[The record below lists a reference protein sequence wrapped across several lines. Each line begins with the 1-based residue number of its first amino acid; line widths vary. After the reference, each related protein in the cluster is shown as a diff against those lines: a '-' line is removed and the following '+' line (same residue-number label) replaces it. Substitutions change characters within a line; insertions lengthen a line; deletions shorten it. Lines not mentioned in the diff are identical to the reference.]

1 MSLTP
6 TFRKEAEDLV
16 KEQMAAYDPSHDWL
30 HVDRVRR
37 QALKIAKEESSQG
50 KVIDIELVELAAL
63 FHDIGDA
70 KFHKEGQ
77 PTGREIVMAFLA
89 KHDYA
94 KADIVAKIV
103 ENVSFRK
110 ELAGVKNE
118 WAESCIELHIV
129 QDADKLDAIGAFGI
143 MRCAAYSGY
152 KNRPLYDPA
161 EKAQLNMTYEQYQ
174 AQTKANTGCA
184 ISHFH
189 EKLFRLKDMMKTPSA
204 IKMAQKRHDVM
215 VAFVEQIEEEYS
227 MDE

>member
-1 MSLTP
+1 MSLNP
-6 TFRKEAEDLV
+6 TIRKEAEELV

-37 QALKIAKEESSQG
+37 QALKLAREESIQG
-50 KVIDIELVELAAL
+50 KTVDVELVELAAL

-77 PTGREIVMAFLA
+77 PTGREVVMDFLSR
-89 KHDYA
+89 HDCQ

-189 EKLFRLKDMMKTPSA
+189 EKLFRLKDMMKTSTA
-204 IKMAQKRHDVM
+204 KKMAKKRHDLM
-215 VAFVEQIEEEYS
+215 VSFVHQIEEEYS
-227 MDE
+227 MEE

>member
-1 MSLTP
+1 MALEPIIRT
-6 TFRKEAEDLV
+6 EAEELV

-37 QALKIAKEESSQG
+37 QALKIAKEEISQS
-50 KVIDIELVELAAL
+50 KAVDLELVELAAL

-77 PTGREIVMAFLA
+77 PTGREIVMNFLS
-89 KHDYA
+89 KHGY
-94 KADIVAKIV
+94 KRADEVAKIV

-110 ELAGVKNE
+110 ELAGIKNA

-143 MRCAAYSGY
+143 LRCAAYSGY

-189 EKLFRLKDMMKTPSA
+189 EKLFRLKDMMKTSTA
-204 IKMAQKRHDVM
+204 IKMAQKRHDLM
-215 VAFVEQIEEEYS
+215 VSFVQQIEEEYS

>member
-1 MSLTP
+1 MSLNSS
-6 TFRKEAEDLV
+6 FRKEAEDLV

-37 QALKIAKEESSQG
+37 QALKIAREEVSQG
-50 KVIDIELVELAAL
+50 KTVDIELVELAAL

-77 PTGREIVMAFLA
+77 PTGREVVMTFLSRFN
-89 KHDYA
+89 YE
-94 KADIVAKIV
+94 KADLVASIV

-110 ELAGVKNE
+110 ELAGIRND

-143 MRCAAYSGY
+143 MRCASYSGY

-161 EKAQLNMTYEQYQ
+161 EEAQLNITYEQYQ

-184 ISHFH
+184 INHFH
-189 EKLFRLKDMMKTPSA
+189 EKLFRLKDMMKTPAA

-215 VAFVEQIEEEYS
+215 MEFVKQIEEEYS

>member
-1 MSLTP
+1 MSVIASIRP
-6 TFRKEAEDLV
+6 QAEALV

-37 QALKIAKEESSQG
+37 QALKISKEEIASG
-50 KVIDIELVELAAL
+50 KTVDIELVEFAAL

-77 PTGREIVMAFLA
+77 PTGREIVMSFLNGHGYTRA
-89 KHDYA
+89 ND
-94 KADIVAKIV
+94 VAKIV

-110 ELAGVKNE
+110 ELAGVRNE
-118 WAESCIELHIV
+118 WAENCVELHIV

-189 EKLFRLKDMMKTPSA
+189 EKLFRLKDMMKTASA

-215 VAFVEQIEEEYS
+215 VAFVEQIEEEFS

>member
-1 MSLTP
+1 MSLNATI
-6 TFRKEAEDLV
+6 RAEGEALV

-37 QALKIAKEESSQG
+37 QALKIAKEETLNG
-50 KVIDIELVELAAL
+50 KAVDVELVELAAL

-77 PTGREIVMAFLA
+77 PSGREVVMSFLS
-89 KHDYA
+89 KHQYA
-94 KADIVAKIV
+94 KADEVAKIV

-110 ELAGVKNE
+110 ELAGIKNE
-118 WAESCIELHIV
+118 WAENSIELHIV

-161 EKAQLNMTYEQYQ
+161 ETAQLNMTYEQYQ

-204 IKMAQKRHDVM
+204 IKMAQKRHDLM
-215 VAFVEQIEEEYS
+215 VYFVEQIEQEYS

>member
-1 MSLTP
+1 MSLNP
-6 TFRKEAEDLV
+6 TIRKEAEELV
-16 KEQMAAYDPSHDWL
+16 KVQMAAYDPSHDWL

-37 QALKIAKEESSQG
+37 QALKIAREESSQG
-50 KVIDIELVELAAL
+50 KIVDVELVELAAL

-77 PTGREIVMAFLA
+77 PTGREIVMEFLLR
-89 KHDYA
+89 HEYQ

-110 ELAGVKNE
+110 ELAGIKNE

-174 AQTKANTGCA
+174 AQTKANAGCA

-189 EKLFRLKDMMKTPSA
+189 EKLFRLKDMMKTSAA
-204 IKMAQKRHDVM
+204 IKMAKKRHDLM
-215 VAFVEQIEEEYS
+215 VSFVAQIEEEYS
-227 MDE
+227 MEE

>member
-1 MSLTP
+1 MPLDS
-6 TFRKEAEDLV
+6 TFRTEAENLV
-16 KEQMAAYDPSHDWL
+16 KEQMASYDPSHDWF

-37 QALKIAKEESSQG
+37 QALRIAKDEIKQG
-50 KVIDIELVELAAL
+50 KAVDVELVELAAL

-77 PTGREIVMAFLA
+77 PTGREIVMAFLS
-89 KHDYA
+89 KHNYER
-94 KADIVAKIV
+94 ADDVAKIV

-110 ELAGVKNE
+110 ELAGIKNE
-118 WAESCIELHIV
+118 WAETCVELHIV

-143 MRCAAYSGY
+143 LRCAAYSGY

-189 EKLFRLKDMMKTPSA
+189 EKLFRLKDMMKTPA
-204 IKMAQKRHDVM
+204 GIKMAQKRHDVM
-215 VAFVEQIEEEYS
+215 VSFVQDIEEEFS

>member
-1 MSLTP
+1 MSLNP
-6 TFRKEAEDLV
+6 IIRKEAEELV
-16 KEQMAAYDPSHDWL
+16 KVQMAAYDPSHDWL

-37 QALKIAKEESSQG
+37 QALKIAHEESNQG
-50 KVIDIELVELAAL
+50 KAVDFELVELAAL

-77 PTGREIVMAFLA
+77 PTGREIVMEFLSR
-89 KHDYA
+89 HNYQ

-110 ELAGVKNE
+110 ELAGIKNE

-189 EKLFRLKDMMKTPSA
+189 EKLFRLKDMMKTNAA
-204 IKMAQKRHDVM
+204 IKMAKKRHDLM
-215 VAFVEQIEEEYS
+215 VSFVAQIEEEYS

>member
-1 MSLTP
+1 MSLNATI
-6 TFRKEAEDLV
+6 RVEAEALV
-16 KEQMAAYDPSHDWL
+16 KEQMAHYDPSHDWL

-37 QALKIAKEESSQG
+37 QALKIAKEESLNG
-50 KVIDIELVELAAL
+50 KKVDVELVELAAL

-77 PTGREIVMAFLA
+77 PTGREVVMAFLSR
-89 KHDYA
+89 HSYA
-94 KADIVAKIV
+94 KADEVAKIV

-110 ELAGVKNE
+110 ELAGIKNE
-118 WAESCIELHIV
+118 WAENSIELHIV

-174 AQTKANTGCA
+174 AQTKANAGCA

-189 EKLFRLKDMMKTPSA
+189 EKLFRLKDMMKTPAA
-204 IKMAQKRHDVM
+204 IKMAQKRHDLM
-215 VAFVEQIEEEYS
+215 VHFVEQIEQEYS

>member
-1 MSLTP
+1 MSLNP
-6 TFRKEAEDLV
+6 KIRNEAETLV

-37 QALKIAKEESSQG
+37 QALKIAREEIKASRE
-50 KVIDIELVELAAL
+50 VDLELVELAAL

-77 PTGREIVMAFLA
+77 PTGREIVMTFMAQ
-89 KHDYA
+89 HGYA
-94 KADIVAKIV
+94 KAETVARIV

-118 WAESCIELHIV
+118 WAQSCIELHIV

-152 KNRPLYDPA
+152 KNRPLYDPE

-174 AQTKANTGCA
+174 AQTKANVGCA

-189 EKLFRLKDMMKTPSA
+189 EKLFRLKDMMKTQTA
-204 IKMAQKRHDVM
+204 VQMAQRRHDMM
-215 VAFVEQIEEEYS
+215 VEFVARIEEEYS

>member
-1 MSLTP
+1 MSLTA

-37 QALKIAKEESSQG
+37 QALKIAKEESTNG
-50 KVIDIELVELAAL
+50 KSIDIELVELAAL

-77 PTGREIVMAFLA
+77 PTGREIVMTFLA

-110 ELAGVKNE
+110 ELAGIKNE
-118 WAESCIELHIV
+118 WA
-129 QDADKLDAIGAFGI
+129 
-143 MRCAAYSGY
+143 
-152 KNRPLYDPA
+152 
-161 EKAQLNMTYEQYQ
+161 
-174 AQTKANTGCA
+174 
-184 ISHFH
+184 
-189 EKLFRLKDMMKTPSA
+189 
-204 IKMAQKRHDVM
+204 
-215 VAFVEQIEEEYS
+215 
-227 MDE
+227 

>member
-1 MSLTP
+1 MPLDP
-6 TFRKEAEDLV
+6 TFRKEAEELV
-16 KEQMAAYDPSHDWL
+16 KEQMASYDPSHDWL

-37 QALKIAKEESSQG
+37 QALKIAREESSQG
-50 KVIDIELVELAAL
+50 KIIDVELVELAAL

-77 PTGREIVMAFLA
+77 PTGREIVMAFLS
-89 KHDYA
+89 KHGYQ
-94 KADIVAKIV
+94 KAEDVAKIV

-118 WAESCIELHIV
+118 WAENSIELHIV

-152 KNRPLYDPA
+152 KNRPLYDPE

-174 AQTKANTGCA
+174 AQTKANAGCA

-204 IKMAQKRHDVM
+204 IKMAQKRHDRM
-215 VAFVEQIEEEYS
+215 VLFVQQIEEEFS